1 MADKYLLESSDFDN
15 LRLEDESGD
24 LLLETSVTAA
34 NPIESGGGFFYSRES
49 TRQLLYQPVFFD
61 LSLQSPVMAIGS
73 GAMVARMPEVGARGL
88 TGNAV
93 LRFTAGVTLKTTA
106 DASIAKYV
114 PVSIKQPLH
123 IDMRMP
129 YSCEGIKTHI
139 IEGAHRKR
147 IKEAEQLLGIETVL

>member
-34 NPIESGGGFFYSRES
+34 NPIESGGGSFLLRPSSR
-49 TRQLLYQPVFFD
+49 TLLYQPIFFD
-61 LSLQSPVMAIGS
+61 VSLQTPVMAIGS
-73 GAMVARMPEVGARGL
+73 GVLVAHAPQVGARGI

-93 LRFTAGVTLKTTA
+93 LKFTAGVTLRAGA

-114 PVSIKQPLH
+114 PVNIRQPLF
-123 IDMRMP
+123 IDLRIP
-129 YSCEGIKTHI
+129 YSSDRVKTHI